1 MKLNSTLRRFPR
13 IPVPA
18 GIPILCEGFS
28 VREWLR
34 ATNLSQRGFFA
45 VTTNPLAQG
54 TVLMVS
60 FYGPGGR
67 HIHSVAVVRDVVPGE
82 GMGMEFCFLPARFL
96 ETLNSWMTPAEITAT
111 DGSTSAPSTPISV
124 RK

>member
-1 MKLNSTLRRFPR
+1 MKPNATLRRSPR

-28 VREWLR
+28 LRQWLR
-34 ATNLSQRGFFA
+34 ATNLNERGFFA
-45 VTTNPLAQG
+45 VTADPLAQG

-60 FYGPGGR
+60 FYGPGAR
-67 HIHSVAVVRDVVPGE
+67 HIHAVAVVRDVVAGE
-82 GMGMEFCFLPARFL
+82 GMGMEFCFLPPSFL
-96 ETLNSWMTPAEITAT
+96 ETLNSWTTPEDTT
-111 DGSTSAPSTPISV
+111 GKNGSTPAPSTPVSV